1 MKMKF
6 LIQKSLPS
14 PVKFVWKTLV
24 VFILSALLFFPTPV
38 LALDYSGTVQSYV
51 SNAKVEL
58 DSVLTVIK
66 KLQNLSYANGKTA
79 LAEIDTRLQKIQT
92 DARKNATDFEKLGDE
107 GQKESNQLL
116 DTINNLYTR
125 QQFLEKELQTN
136 QEKLER
142 YIALEQAVRG
152 ISALLNGGVQIAT
165 PFDNIIKSYEES
177 NRLAISKLQSLK
189 DSRAKLEIDNQ
200 NLSQA
205 IVLADKISK
214 LSTNLKNRVNDA
226 KQKTSNI
233 KAYAEELESFSDQD
247 ILSEISELDQFIAD
261 LTNNLPLGSVTVHT
275 TPIFI
280 NERVCYRMPANC

>member
-142 YIALEQAVRG
+142 YIALEQAMRG
-152 ISALLNGGVQIAT
+152 ISASLNGGVQIAT

-177 NRLAISKLQSLK
+177 NRSAISKLQSLK

-200 NLSQA
+200 KLSQG

-247 ILSEISELDQFIAD
+247 ILSEISELDKFIAD
-261 LTNNLPLGSVTVHT
+261 LTNNLPLAS
-275 TPIFI
+275 
-280 NERVCYRMPANC
+280 

>member
-1 MKMKF
+1 
-6 LIQKSLPS
+6 
-14 PVKFVWKTLV
+14 
-24 VFILSALLFFPTPV
+24 
-38 LALDYSGTVQSYV
+38 
-51 SNAKVEL
+51 
-58 DSVLTVIK
+58 VIK

-142 YIALEQAVRG
+142 YIALEQAMRG
-152 ISALLNGGVQIAT
+152 ISAISASLNGGVQIAT

-177 NRLAISKLQSLK
+177 NRSAISKLQSLK

-247 ILSEISELDQFIAD
+247 ILSEISELDKFIAD
-261 LTNNLPLGSVTVHT
+261 LTNNLPLAS
-275 TPIFI
+275 
-280 NERVCYRMPANC
+280 

>member
-1 MKMKF
+1 MKF

-142 YIALEQAVRG
+142 YIALEQAMRG
-152 ISALLNGGVQIAT
+152 ISASLNGGVQIAT

-177 NRLAISKLQSLK
+177 NRSAISKLQSLK

-280 NERVCYRMPANC
+280 NERVCYMMPANC

>member
-1 MKMKF
+1 MKF

-24 VFILSALLFFPTPV
+24 VFILSALLFFPTTV

-58 DSVLTVIK
+58 DSVLTAIK
-66 KLQNLSYANGKTA
+66 KLQNLSYANGKTT
-79 LAEIDTRLQKIQT
+79 LAEIDTKLQQIQGN
-92 DARKNATDFEKLGDE
+92 AGKNATDFEKLRDE

-116 DTINNLYTR
+116 DKINKLYTS
-125 QQFLEKELQTN
+125 QQALEKELQTN

-142 YIALEQAVRG
+142 FKQEYIAMEQNRIAKIFG
-152 ISALLNGGVQIAT
+152 SGLLISTPLAGSGLLTST
-165 PFDNIIKSYEES
+165 PLVNLIKNSEES
-177 NRLAISKLQSLK
+177 NRSAISKLQSLK

-200 NLSQA
+200 KLSQG

-247 ILSEISELDQFIAD
+247 ILSEISELDKFIAD
-261 LTNNLPLGSVTVHT
+261 LTNNLPLAS
-275 TPIFI
+275 
-280 NERVCYRMPANC
+280 